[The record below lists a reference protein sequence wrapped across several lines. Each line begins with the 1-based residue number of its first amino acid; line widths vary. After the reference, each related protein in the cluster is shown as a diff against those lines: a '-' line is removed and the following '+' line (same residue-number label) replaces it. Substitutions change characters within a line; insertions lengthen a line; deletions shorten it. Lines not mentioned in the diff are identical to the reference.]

1 MCLLVVRLSLFYLSF
16 LKIPKEVNS
25 TLEGIQRIFLWGANH
40 DNKKDCW
47 GEMRHDLQKQKNER
61 IRGKF
66 FFDKFNEALLGKPRW
81 YLFHCDEGLWWE
93 VLASIYGDWHN
104 ILREGNSTM

>member
-1 MCLLVVRLSLFYLSF
+1 MCLLVVRLPLFYLLF
-16 LKIPKEVNS
+16 FKIPKEVNS
-25 TLEGIQRIFLWGANH
+25 TLEGIQRIFLWGANN

-66 FFDKFNEALLGKPRW
+66 FLTNSMKHFWENEDGIFFIAMKVYGGKF
-81 YLFHCDEGLWWE
+81 
-93 VLASIYGDWHN
+93 
-104 ILREGNSTM
+104 